1 MSVDIISGNIFTSKC
16 QVLVNTVNCVG
27 VMGAGIALECRLR
40 YPDMFQ
46 KYVQL
51 CEEKKIDI
59 GKLWIY
65 KSPDRWILNFPTKKH
80 WKFPSKKEYL
90 RAGLDKFCQTYKE
103 RGIESIAFPLLGAD
117 KGGIPQ
123 DVSLNIILSYL
134 DDLDIQIEVYKYDPM
149 AEDDL
154 YDVVK
159 KWLWEHDIDYIYNE
173 TKLRKD
179 YILKVKNATK
189 SSNIVQ
195 LNQLARVNGIGI
207 KTLEKIFNLACC
219 AEKHTNKLEDQMT
232 LFDN

>member
-1 MSVDIISGNIFTSKC
+1 MSIDIIKGNIFTSNC

-65 KSPDRWILNFPTKKH
+65 KSPDKWILNFPTKKH

-90 RAGLDKFCQTYKE
+90 QAGLDKFCKTYKD
-103 RGIESIAFPLLGAD
+103 RGIKSIAFPLLGAD
-117 KGGIPQ
+117 KGGIHP
-123 DVSLNIILSYL
+123 DVSLKIIQSYL
-134 DDLDIQIEVYKYDPM
+134 NDLDIKIEVYKYDPM
-149 AEDDL
+149 AGDDL
-154 YDVVK
+154 YDIVK
-159 KWLWEHDIDYIYNE
+159 QWLFEHDIDYISKE

-179 YILKVKNATK
+179 YVLKVKKATE
-189 SSNIVQ
+189 SSEIVQ

-207 KTLEKIFNLACC
+207 KTLEKIFNLASCSK
-219 AEKHTNKLEDQMT
+219 ENMGELKDQMS
-232 LFDN
+232 LF